1 MKIPVLF
8 GPTAVGKPD
17 LVLKLC
23 ETYPIE
29 VISMDSMQIYRQMDI
44 GTAKPSKEVLAVAK
58 HWMIDILDPQE
69 EYNAYRYRSDALKAI
84 EDVRSRDKIPLVVGG
99 TGLYLDALIHGL
111 FEGVSKDEGLRRE
124 LRKTEENNPGYLR
137 AFLKEADPE
146 SYARIHPNDIKRTIR
161 ALEVYLLSGK
171 TLSTAQKDRVGD
183 ERFLI
188 VECVRGREEL
198 YSRIDA
204 RVDAMIQE
212 GLLEETRALLEQ
224 GCTAQTQSMKAIG
237 YRESIQFLQG
247 LIPTKE
253 QYRHRLKVNTHH
265 YARRQIIWGRKYARK
280 TSCDLSTERFGEKE
294 QKGPIIIERLLE
306 ML

>member
-1 MKIPVLF
+1 M
-8 GPTAVGKPD
+8 
-17 LVLKLC
+17 
-23 ETYPIE
+23 
-29 VISMDSMQIYRQMDI
+29 
-44 GTAKPSKEVLAVAK
+44 
-58 HWMIDILDPQE
+58 
-69 EYNAYRYRSDALKAI
+69 
-84 EDVRSRDKIPLVVGG
+84 
-99 TGLYLDALIHGL
+99 
-111 FEGVSKDEGLRRE
+111 
-124 LRKTEENNPGYLR
+124 RKTEENNPGYLR